1 MIQGAWRAYVR
12 KREMAEIREKAT
24 DILYEK
30 KMRRRASINR
40 SERDSILSNLKQ
52 NICVLSGQII
62 RSTESAR
69 IIIFRLFKM
78 ILVHYKKQT
87 EKVEE
92 SNPYPNLSTP
102 LPT

>member
-69 IIIFRLFKM
+69 IIMFRFLNDPAEFQ
-78 ILVHYKKQT
+78 IQVST
-87 EKVEE
+87 
-92 SNPYPNLSTP
+92 LSP
-102 LPT
+102 KI